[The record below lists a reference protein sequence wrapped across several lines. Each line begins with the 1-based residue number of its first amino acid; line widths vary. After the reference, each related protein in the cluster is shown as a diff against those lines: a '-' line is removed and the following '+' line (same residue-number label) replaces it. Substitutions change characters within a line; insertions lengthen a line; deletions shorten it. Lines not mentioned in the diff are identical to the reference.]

1 MSEETFQR
9 RDFFISYNS
18 ADKAHAEAINRA
30 LRKEGYTTHFAGTDL
45 PDGGNIP
52 VWMDRALGASTQVL
66 ALCSPDYFKPE
77 AVYSEVERAATFW
90 ADPDGAKA
98 MLVPVEI
105 APCTYSMLYA
115 PLKRIGLAG
124 MTPDAC
130 AAALVKH
137 LVGVE
142 AAERREALRVVAQ
155 TPDIFRVPR
164 SRLTH
169 FTGREQALAKLHE
182 TLSRGQN
189 AAVTQ
194 AIAGM
199 GGIGKTTLA
208 AEYAHRFGT
217 RGRYGGVWWAAA
229 ESQSSL
235 LQSLGDLA
243 ITLGEEASNDLPA
256 LARKALDHVQTGNP
270 PWLLIYDNLPNR
282 DTLYLDTA
290 AGRVSLLPQGSA
302 RTIITSRAD
311 SFDGVAEVTPLDI
324 WDIETTVQYLLD
336 RTDRQDRDG
345 ARTLAEKLDGLP
357 LAADQAAAFLKQRK
371 SISFAKY
378 AADLDILIKRER
390 DKGAKGEY
398 PETVYATL
406 TKSLDQLV
414 EDGQRATVDLLCLL
428 AWLSHEG
435 TDVGLMQAVARQRPE
450 LLSEPLVA
458 ALTDDYARDD
468 AIKAASDLA
477 LMRRDQDKAGIDT
490 LILHR
495 VTQAALRSWQRED
508 GRESWDTRAAQII
521 GRLFPYHADD
531 DPAQWPLCA
540 RLLPHAR
547 ALAEHGPK
555 VGEGGE
561 VLSYVLNQAALY
573 LGIARG
579 DTVGAIEMMEPNV
592 DLTLSVYGEEH
603 ADYPHALSNLAGRYT
618 DAGRFAEAEETF
630 KRAIAIDERL
640 RPEDPALAI
649 RYNNLAEVYWKQK
662 RSADAEPLYQRALE
676 IGEAAG
682 QAETAVQ
689 VQRLANLGAL
699 YDGWAEEPGE
709 DHRRAEAER
718 LKEEAI
724 RIARAVRGERHPE
737 VSRYLHNLAV
747 LFFRQ
752 EKFAEAAELA
762 LRAVAIQLSLGLL
775 RRPDTQ
781 ERIHD
786 LLHLLER
793 SGQAVD
799 HERWFEP
806 VLPEIAEVERLMQD
820 WVAEDPENRHFG
832 TPPFAEH
839 MGKLFDD

>member
-30 LRKEGYTTHFAGTDL
+30 LRKKGYTTHFAGTDL

-77 AVYSEVERAATFW
+77 AVYSEVERAAAFW

-137 LVGVE
+137 LAGVE
-142 AAERREALRVVAQ
+142 EAERREALRVVAQ

-182 TLSRGQN
+182 TLSRGRN

-243 ITLGEEASNDLPA
+243 VALGEEESNDLPA

-270 PWLLIYDNLPNR
+270 PWLLIYDNLPDR
-282 DTLYLDTA
+282 DTLYFDTA

-311 SFDGVAEVTPLDI
+311 SFDSVAEVTPLDI
-324 WDIETTVQYLLD
+324 WDTETTVQYLLD
-336 RTDRQDRDG
+336 RTDRQDREG

-357 LAADQAAAFLKQRK
+357 LAADQAAAFLHKRDG
-371 SISFAKY
+371 ISFAKY
-378 AADLDILIKRER
+378 AADLDFLIKRER

-414 EDGQRATVDLLCLL
+414 EDGEHATVDLLCLL

-435 TDVGLMQAVARQRPE
+435 TDVGLLAAVAQQGPE
-450 LLSEPLVA
+450 FLSEPLVA
-458 ALTDDYARDD
+458 AWTDDYARDD

-477 LMRRDQDKAGIDT
+477 LMRRDQDKAGIDM

-495 VTQAALRSWQRED
+495 VTQAALRTWQREN
-508 GRESWDTRAAQII
+508 GRQGWDTRAPQII
-521 GRLFPYHADD
+521 RGLFPSRVSDVPSA
-531 DPAQWPLCA
+531 WPLCA

-555 VGEGGE
+555 TGQGGDA
-561 VLSYVLNQAALY
+561 LSYVLNQAALY
-573 LGIARG
+573 LGYARG

-592 DLTLSVYGEEH
+592 ELTLSVYGEKH
-603 ADYPHALSNLAGRYT
+603 ADYPLALSNLAGRYT

-630 KRAIAIDERL
+630 KKAIEIEEGLL
-640 RPEDPALAI
+640 RPKDPALAI
-649 RYNNLAEVYWKQK
+649 RYNNLAEVYWKQE
-662 RSADAEPLYQRALE
+662 RFADAEPLFQRALE
-676 IGEAAG
+676 VRRAAHGENSAEAAG
-682 QAETAVQ
+682 STNA
-689 VQRLANLGAL
+689 LGAL
-699 YDGWAEEPGE
+699 YDGWAEVPGE
-709 DHRRAEAER
+709 EHRRAEATR

-724 RIARAVRGERHPE
+724 RIARAVRGERHPD
-737 VSRYLHNLAV
+737 VSNYLHNRAV
-747 LFFRQ
+747 LLDRQ
-752 EKFAEAAELA
+752 QKFAEAAELE

-775 RRPDTQ
+775 S
-781 ERIHD
+781 
-786 LLHLLER
+786 HLLTQQRIQHLLLYWER
-793 SGQAVD
+793 SGQAANA
-799 HERWFEP
+799 ERLRGGDGSLL
-806 VLPEIAEVERLMQD
+806 VPEIAEVERLMQD

-832 TPPFAEH
+832 TPPFEEH
-839 MGKLFDD
+839 R

>member
-371 SISFAKY
+371 SIGFAKY
-378 AADLDILIKRER
+378 AADLDILIRRER

-414 EDGQRATVDLLCLL
+414 EDGEHATVDLLCLL
-428 AWLSHEG
+428 AWPSHEG
-435 TDVGLMQAVARQRPE
+435 TDLLLLAAVAQQNPE
-450 LLSEPLVA
+450 FLSEPLVA
-458 ALTDDYARDD
+458 AWTDDYARDD

-477 LMRRDQDKAGIDT
+477 LMRRDQDKAGDHM

-521 GRLFPYHADD
+521 NLLFPLDTHDN
-531 DPAQWPLCA
+531 PAKWPLCA

-561 VLSYVLNQAALY
+561 VLIYVLNQAGTFLY
-573 LGIARG
+573 ARG
-579 DTVGAIEMMEPNV
+579 DMIGAIEMLEPNV
-592 DLTLSVYGEEH
+592 ELALALYGEEH
-603 ADYPHALSNLAGRYT
+603 ANYPTALSNLAGQYSY
-618 DAGRFAEAEETF
+618 AGRFAEAEETC
-630 KRAIAIDERL
+630 KKAIEIDERL
-640 RPEDPALAI
+640 RPDDPRLAI
-649 RYNNLAEVYWKQK
+649 HYNNLAEVYWKQK
-662 RSADAEPLYQRALE
+662 RFADAEPLLHQALE
-676 IGEAAG
+676 IDLKAHGYLAFQHAS
-682 QAETAVQ
+682 
-689 VQRLANLGAL
+689 RLNALAAL
-699 YDGWAEEPGE
+699 YDDWAEVPGE
-709 DHRRAEAER
+709 GHRRAEVER
-718 LKEEAI
+718 LQQEAI
-724 RIARAVRGERHPE
+724 RIARAARGERHPQ
-737 VSRYLHNLAV
+737 VSQYLHNLAV
-747 LFFRQ
+747 LFQRQ
-752 EKFAEAAELA
+752 EKFAEAAELE

-775 RRPDTQ
+775 SHPNTQ
-781 ERIHD
+781 QRIQ
-786 LLHLLER
+786 HLLLYWES
-793 SGQAVD
+793 SGRAVD
-799 HERWFEP
+799 AEAFWQRLF
-806 VLPEIAEVERLMQD
+806 PEIAEVERLMQD